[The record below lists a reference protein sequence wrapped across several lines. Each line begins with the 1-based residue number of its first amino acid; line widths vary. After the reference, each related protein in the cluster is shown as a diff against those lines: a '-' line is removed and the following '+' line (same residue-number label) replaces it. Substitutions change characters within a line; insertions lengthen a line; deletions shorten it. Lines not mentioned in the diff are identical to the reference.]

1 MFSLPE
7 PVFYIIRFNL
17 TKCKRKLICKLQ
29 PQGGIEMFKHIKT
42 KVSGAPTPMGGLALG
57 IASLGWA
64 WESMANLN
72 GVAQYTGAAIASVL
86 LLLLTLKF
94 LLHPQ
99 LLKADLAHPVV
110 GSVVPTF
117 AMATLVVS
125 NSLGQF
131 YSLAGDVL
139 WVGAFLL
146 HLVFLISFIAHRVI
160 EFKIEHMVPS
170 WFVPPVGI
178 IVADVAFSGN
188 PALLFLAQGALYF
201 GMLMYAV
208 MLPMMIY
215 RIIFAAHIPD
225 AAQPTLA
232 ILAAP
237 ASLSLAG
244 YFTVISEPSP
254 VIIGLL
260 FGIAVLM
267 TFIIYVAFFKLLRR
281 PFCPG
286 YAAFTFPMVI
296 GATALFKL
304 AAWMHTVGIDL
315 QFVKQ
320 IQYLATFELIV
331 ASGVVCYVA
340 VRYLAHFKL
349 FNTQFKPLTLSQ

>member
-1 MFSLPE
+1 MFN
-7 PVFYIIRFNL
+7 R
-17 TKCKRKLICKLQ
+17 
-29 PQGGIEMFKHIKT
+29 IKT
-42 KVSGAPTPMGGLALG
+42 KVMAAPTPMSGLALG

-64 WESMANLN
+64 WESFINFN
-72 GVAQYTGAAIASVL
+72 GYSQYLGAALASVL
-86 LLLLTLKF
+86 LVLLSIKF
-94 LLHPQ
+94 ILHPN

-117 AMATLVVS
+117 AMATMVVS
-125 NSLGQF
+125 NSLGQ
-131 YSLAGDVL
+131 LNAIAGDAL
-139 WVGAFLL
+139 WVLAFLL
-146 HLVFLISFIAHRVI
+146 HLSFFISFVVHRARD
-160 EFKIEHMVPS
+160 FKIEHMVPS

-188 PALLFLAQGALYF
+188 PALAWLAEGALIF
-201 GMLMYAV
+201 GMIIYAV

-215 RIIFAAHIPD
+215 RIIFAKQIPD

-244 YFTVISEPSP
+244 YFTIVANPSP
-254 VIIGLL
+254 IIVGLL

-296 GATALFKL
+296 GATALFKMSSWMLIKQVDTQYIEQIHNL
-304 AAWMHTVGIDL
+304 AVL
-315 QFVKQ
+315 
-320 IQYLATFELIV
+320 ELII
-331 ASGVVCYVA
+331 ATAVVGYVA
-340 VRYLAHFKL
+340 TRYLCHFSP
-349 FNTQFKPLTLSQ
+349 FKAK